1 MEEKAMTE
9 LDRIIEL
16 LKRLPPDKQRL
27 ACEIIES
34 WGKDAGMDTAAGYAL
49 PADNIERWVTRMTM
63 ERKSPRTIEMYRY
76 YASKFLESYP
86 KPARLEA
93 QKYLADQLEGGTSP
107 TAAKG
112 MQKSITSLFK
122 FLSEERLWPEDITAG
137 LKGIKVA
144 RTEKY
149 VPPLADVERVL
160 AEGGWARKKDA
171 DKMRLLIVLLMETGL
186 RISEAATIE
195 KEKIDLEARTAEVL
209 GKGSKV
215 RKVPLSEPIV
225 AYLTQ
230 YIEEHLSESP
240 YLFPGEGAEK
250 KHWQIHNAEKTLKRA
265 CARAGVVPF
274 TPHALRHLFATT
286 ALKNGAKL
294 EVVSRI
300 LGHASV
306 GITGDVYRHTD
317 MAEMREEV
325 DRHGPMS
332 DSRRLEK

>member
-1 MEEKAMTE
+1 MA
-9 LDRIIEL
+9 DIDSIIEIL
-16 LKRLPPDKQRL
+16 RRLPPDRQRL

-34 WGKDAGMDTAAGYAL
+34 FGKDAGVDMAASCAP
-49 PADNIERWVTRMTM
+49 PADNVERWVTRMTM
-63 ERKSPRTIEMYRY
+63 ESKSPRTIDMYRY
-76 YASKFLESYP
+76 YASRFLEVCP
-86 KPARLEA
+86 RPTRLEA

-107 TAAKG
+107 TAVKG
-112 MQKSITSLFK
+112 MQKSIASLFK

-137 LKGIKVA
+137 LKGIKVP
-144 RTEKY
+144 RTERY
-149 VPPLADVERVL
+149 VPPLADVERVM
-160 AEGGWARKKDA
+160 AEGGWSRKKDA

-195 KEKIDLEARTAEVL
+195 KEKIDLEARTVEVL
-209 GKGSKV
+209 GKGGKV

-225 AYLTQ
+225 AYLAP
-230 YIEEHLSESP
+230 YIEERLSESP
-240 YLFPGEGAEK
+240 YLFPGEGAEM

-265 CARAGVVPF
+265 CERAGVRPF
-274 TPHALRHLFATT
+274 TPHALRHLFATIS
-286 ALKNGAKL
+286 LKNGAKL

-300 LGHASV
+300 LGHASI

-332 DSRRLEK
+332 DGRQLET

>member
-1 MEEKAMTE
+1 MTD
-9 LDRIIEL
+9 LDRTIEL
-16 LKRLPPDKQRL
+16 LKRLPPDKQKL
-27 ACEIIES
+27 VGDIIKT
-34 WGKDAGMDTAAGYAL
+34 WGDEAGMDAASGYAL

-63 ERKSPRTIEMYRY
+63 EGKAARTIEMYRY
-76 YASKFLESYP
+76 YAAKFLEAYP
-86 KPARLEA
+86 RPTRLDT
-93 QKYLADQLEGGTSP
+93 QQYLAGRLKTGTSP

-122 FLSEERLWPEDITAG
+122 FLSEEKLWPEDITTG
-137 LKGIKVA
+137 LKGIKVP

-149 VPPLADVERVL
+149 VPPLTDVEKVL

-186 RISEAATIE
+186 RITEAATIE
-195 KEKIDLEARTAEVL
+195 KGKVDLEARTVEVL

-215 RKVPLSEPIV
+215 RKVPLSAPIV
-225 AYLTQ
+225 AYLTR

-240 YLFPGEGAEK
+240 YLFPGEGAEM

-265 CARAGVVPF
+265 CERAGVKPF

-317 MAEMREEV
+317 MAEMQEEV

-332 DSRRLEK
+332 DSRLEK

>member
-1 MEEKAMTE
+1 MTE

-16 LKRLPPDKQRL
+16 LKRLPPDRRRL
-27 ACEIIES
+27 ALTVVKALSEE
-34 WGKDAGMDTAAGYAL
+34 GGAETAAVYAPPL
-49 PADNIERWVTRMTM
+49 ENIGKWVTKMKL
-63 ERKSPRTIEMYRY
+63 ERKSPRTIDMYSY
-76 YASKFLESYP
+76 YAAKFLEAYP
-86 KPARLEA
+86 KPTRADVRE
-93 QKYLADQLEGGTSP
+93 YLAAQLEGGISA

-112 MQKSITSLFK
+112 MQKAITSLFR
-122 FLSEERLWPEDITAG
+122 FLSKEGLWTEDITAE
-137 LKGIKVA
+137 LERIRVP

-149 VPPLADVERVL
+149 VPPIEDVYKVMEK
-160 AEGGWARKKDA
+160 GGWARKRDA
-171 DKMRLLIVLLMETGL
+171 DKMRLLIVLLAETGL
-186 RISEAATIE
+186 RITEAVTIE
-195 KEKIDLEARTAEVL
+195 KDKLDLDARTVEVV
-209 GKGSKV
+209 GKGDKV
-215 RKVPLSEPIV
+215 RTVPLSQSV
-225 AYLTQ
+225 VDYLRQ
-230 YIEEHLSESP
+230 YIGEHLTDSP
-240 YLFPGEGAEK
+240 YLFSGAGAEM

-265 CARAGVVPF
+265 CLRAEVKPF

-325 DRHGPMS
+325 DRHSPMS

>member
-1 MEEKAMTE
+1 MTD
-9 LDRIIEL
+9 LDRIVEL
-16 LKRLPPDKQRL
+16 LKRLPPDRQRL
-27 ACEIIES
+27 VGEIVET
-34 WGKDAGMDTAAGYAL
+34 WGKDAGMDMAAGYS
-49 PADNIERWVTRMTM
+49 PPSDNIERWVTKMTM
-63 ERKSPRTIEMYRY
+63 ERKSPRTIDMYRY
-76 YASKFLESYP
+76 YAEKFLEDYP
-86 KPARLEA
+86 NPTRLDA
-93 QKYLADQLEGGTSP
+93 QQYLAGQLAAGTSP

-137 LKGIKVA
+137 LKGIKVP
-144 RTEKY
+144 RTERY
-149 VPPLADVERVL
+149 VPPLADVEKVL
-160 AEGGWARKKDA
+160 AEGGWVRKKDA
-171 DKMRLLIVLLMETGL
+171 DKMCLLIVLLMETGL
-186 RISEAATIE
+186 RITEAVTIE
-195 KEKIDLEARTAEVL
+195 KEKIDLEARAVEVL
-209 GKGSKV
+209 GKGNKV
-215 RKVPLSEPIV
+215 RNVPLSEPIV
-225 AYLTQ
+225 AYLAR
-230 YIEEHLSESP
+230 YIEEHLSGSP
-240 YLFPGEGAEK
+240 YLFPGEGAEM

-265 CARAGVVPF
+265 CARAKVTPF

-294 EVVSRI
+294 EVISRI